1 MTLKLFE
8 LVGTDVGRPFS
19 PFCWRTRMALAHK
32 GLSAETI
39 PWCFTEKD
47 AIAPHKSEKVPVLLD
62 GENSVAD
69 SWAIANYLEDR
80 YPDRPSLFGGP
91 GGRAMGRMI
100 NWWGDIAVVGG
111 MFPLIVADIPPH
123 LKPVDAAYFRK
134 SREARF
140 GKPLE
145 EVMAGRDKAVEGFR
159 RALDPMRLTLEDATL
174 SRRRCAEL
182 CRLHRV
188 RPVPVGARG
197 QPVPAARR
205 GRSGPC
211 VAGKIAR
218 CVRRLGA
225 QIARLSGVAEVR
237 PSESL
242 PSATA
247 APAGRGRARARQRW
261 RRDRSR
267 RGSRWRVRWRLRT
280 DRHSP

>member
-32 GLSAETI
+32 GLSAESI

-111 MFPLIVADIPPH
+111 MFPLIVADIPAH
-123 LKPVDAAYFRK
+123 LKPVDAAYFRR

-145 EVMAGRDKAVEGFR
+145 EVVAGRDKAVEGFR
-159 RALDPMRLTLEDATL
+159 RALDPMRLTLKTQPFLGGDAPNYADYIVFGAFQWARVVSPFKLLAAED
-174 SRRRCAEL
+174 
-182 CRLHRV
+182 
-188 RPVPVGARG
+188 PVHAWREKLLDAFDGLARKSPGYPV
-197 QPVPAARR
+197 
-205 GRSGPC
+205 
-211 VAGKIAR
+211 
-218 CVRRLGA
+218 
-225 QIARLSGVAEVR
+225 
-237 PSESL
+237 
-242 PSATA
+242 
-247 APAGRGRARARQRW
+247 
-261 RRDRSR
+261 
-267 RGSRWRVRWRLRT
+267 
-280 DRHSP
+280 

>member
-32 GLSAETI
+32 GLSAESI

-123 LKPVDAAYFRK
+123 LKPVDAAYFRR

-145 EVMAGRDKAVEGFR
+145 EVVAGRDKAVEGFR
-159 RALDPMRLTLEDATL
+159 RALDPMRLTLKTQPFLGGDAPNYADYIVFGAFQWARVVSPFKLLAAEDP
-174 SRRRCAEL
+174 
-182 CRLHRV
+182 LHAWREKLLDAFDGLA
-188 RPVPVGARG
+188 RKSPGYPV
-197 QPVPAARR
+197 
-205 GRSGPC
+205 
-211 VAGKIAR
+211 
-218 CVRRLGA
+218 
-225 QIARLSGVAEVR
+225 
-237 PSESL
+237 
-242 PSATA
+242 
-247 APAGRGRARARQRW
+247 
-261 RRDRSR
+261 
-267 RGSRWRVRWRLRT
+267 
-280 DRHSP
+280 

>member
-1 MTLKLFE
+1 MTLKLIE
-8 LVGTDVGRPFS
+8 LVGTDVERPFS

-62 GENSVAD
+62 GANSVAD

-111 MFPLIVADIPPH
+111 MFPLIVADIPAH

-145 EVMAGRDKAVEGFR
+145 EVVAGRDKAVEGFR
-159 RALDPMRLTLEDATL
+159 RALDPMRLTLKTQAFLGGDAPNYADYIVFGPFQWARVVSPFKLLATED
-174 SRRRCAEL
+174 
-182 CRLHRV
+182 
-188 RPVPVGARG
+188 PVYAWREKLLDAFDGMARKSPGYPV
-197 QPVPAARR
+197 
-205 GRSGPC
+205 
-211 VAGKIAR
+211 
-218 CVRRLGA
+218 
-225 QIARLSGVAEVR
+225 
-237 PSESL
+237 
-242 PSATA
+242 
-247 APAGRGRARARQRW
+247 
-261 RRDRSR
+261 
-267 RGSRWRVRWRLRT
+267 
-280 DRHSP
+280 